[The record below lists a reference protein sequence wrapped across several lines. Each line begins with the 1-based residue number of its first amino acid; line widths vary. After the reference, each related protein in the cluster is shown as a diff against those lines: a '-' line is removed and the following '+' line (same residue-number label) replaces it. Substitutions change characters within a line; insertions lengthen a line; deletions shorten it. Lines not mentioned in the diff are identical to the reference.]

1 MKSMVTPLTRV
12 LPFRHPNGYNT
23 LPFSLTRYPSSPN
36 FSFSFSPLT
45 LTLSM
50 AASPQSS
57 APVPLS
63 FSSFH
68 PIEPYL
74 ACTLRNLNFASLD
87 WSLEYIYFFV
97 FACFLVC
104 FYRVIEILKCSM
116 IQSPLF
122 FRWWLFLWKNNNI
135 CSIDG
140 FWIRLCRLV
149 MLTSTKMVYFNWFKL
164 IRYYFGYRLS
174 LISSIQSIWCEL
186 WRSWKLKYNFDVCVC
201 DWLC

>member
-87 WSLEYIYFFV
+87 WSLEYIFFFV

-149 MLTSTKMVYFNWFKL
+149 MLTSTKMVYFNWFKH
-164 IRYYFGYRLS
+164 IRYCIGYHLS
-174 LISSIQSIWCEL
+174 VLFNL
-186 WRSWKLKYNFDVCVC
+186 LGVNFDVV
-201 DWLC
+201 